1 MEQQKEEETET
12 KATPEEMKAEALA
25 RMKALHY
32 YAPAIER
39 FDKEGVIMFSEGAL
53 AKIVF
58 ENAGKTTEHLAD
70 MRGMLY
76 EITPDSE
83 PKFYKAVKDFEQEN
97 ECLAYATI
105 HTKAQFGE
113 LLTILYVTCHKQEW
127 GMDHEDLKEKAP
139 CAFVVNFD
147 TPEFSEFGS
156 VGIECINGGLYQTC

>member
-1 MEQQKEEETET
+1 MEQEDI
-12 KATPEEMKAEALA
+12 KATAEEMKQEAVRRLK
-25 RMKALHY
+25 MINY

-39 FDKEGVIMFSEGAL
+39 FEKEGVIMFSEGAL

-58 ENAGKTTEHLAD
+58 ENEGKTSEHLAD

-97 ECLAYATI
+97 ECLAYAGI
-105 HTKAQFGE
+105 HTKTEFGE
-113 LLTILYVTCHKQEW
+113 LLTILYVTIHKQEW
-127 GMDHEDLKEKAP
+127 GMDNEDLKEKAP
-139 CAFVVNFD
+139 CAYVVNFD

-156 VGIECINGGLYQTC
+156 VGIECINGGLYQTA

>member
-1 MEQQKEEETET
+1 MEQEDI
-12 KATPEEMKAEALA
+12 KATAEEMKQEAVRRLK
-25 RMKALHY
+25 MINY

-39 FDKEGVIMFSEGAL
+39 FEKEGVIMFSEGAL

-58 ENAGKTTEHLAD
+58 ENEGKTSEHLAD

-113 LLTILYVTCHKQEW
+113 LLTILYVTIHKQEW
-127 GMDHEDLKEKAP
+127 GMDNEDLKEKAP
-139 CAFVVNFD
+139 CAYVVNFD

-156 VGIECINGGLYQTC
+156 VGIECINGGLYQTA

>member
-1 MEQQKEEETET
+1 MEQEDI
-12 KATPEEMKAEALA
+12 KATAEEMKQEAVRRLK
-25 RMKALHY
+25 MINY

-39 FDKEGVIMFSEGAL
+39 FEKEGVIMFSEGAL

-58 ENAGKTTEHLAD
+58 ENEGKTSEHLAD

-105 HTKAQFGE
+105 HTKTEFGE
-113 LLTILYVTCHKQEW
+113 LLTILYVTIHKQEW
-127 GMDHEDLKEKAP
+127 GMDNEDLKEKAP
-139 CAFVVNFD
+139 CAYVVNFD
-147 TPEFSEFGS
+147 TPRVWKRGH
-156 VGIECINGGLYQTC
+156 